1 MYSQYWYRPWSV
13 GVVQTAVGQ
22 CIVHHSVTLMS
33 SIEHSSCPKVSVLV
47 PWPGTGVSLSP
58 GASCQNAVSVRAVN
72 RVGLAGP
79 AATVHIVAPGTSA
92 PPALMP
98 SPASWIP
105 TTTTTSSLTS
115 TPDVLAS
122 LDREASENRTEG
134 GFLIFYS
141 LFYSWI
147 QRRRK
152 QFESGGA
159 QFPAQSAGKIFF
171 TVPHHFFMVPPH
183 MTGHYR
189 EVQGT
194 VTRT

>member
-141 LFYSWI
+141 LFYSWMMDI
-147 QRRRK
+147 N
-152 QFESGGA
+152 EASWA
-159 QFPAQSAGKIFF
+159 
-171 TVPHHFFMVPPH
+171 
-183 MTGHYR
+183 
-189 EVQGT
+189 
-194 VTRT
+194 